1 MYPHKKLD
9 WLITR
14 LEGQVQQSSEDPE
27 LRHELAR
34 AYLSRGLYHG
44 GGESWCNQALA
55 QSRKVLREDPGHVG
69 ALVTAGTALIGMARP
84 EGARRYLDEATRI
97 DAERGDLHLALGT
110 LYRSEGDRHLALRH
124 LESACRLAPTSWEPH
139 LYLGRVLSERAQ
151 ELPGSQRL
159 IERSQ
164 YHLVQALKIGPTP
177 DLAAPL
183 QRDLGLSCLATG
195 RYREAEKFF
204 LRLREHERFSRVAR
218 YHLGMVAYHL
228 GKYNNAIQHFR
239 QTLRE
244 RPEDPKVHARMA
256 MAHLQLN
263 EHQRA
268 REACNQALMLDPS
281 NKLARYTLGCSLLE
295 EGNPSEA
302 LRVFKEALQEHPD
315 HMEAYLELARTRRI
329 AGDDAWLLQALDAE
343 IRHYDR
349 LPPGTRVGDARE
361 ITRRRVKVLLDQLRA
376 VGPAM
381 TSGVLQTID
390 LVQDEGMR
398 FLLWE
403 AACAMS
409 AAALADDVAW
419 SLREPGTTYSIRL
432 ARQAV
437 AVAGALPEPVLTR
450 GLKVEEEDLKRAAVD
465 RHGPA
470 ADVTR
475 HRKQIEHER
484 NLARAYQALL
494 LLAISSRRS
503 RSGRKLLESWTSMAD
518 ADLSAAAN
526 TGLALMGDPAAVSR
540 LQAAADRKGSGPR
553 MRTLLARVVP
563 PPAARPPRPVSDD
576 EDAHCSCCGRTAR
589 DASHLM
595 AGSHGTICDVCVMEV
610 SRKRRSSQAP
620 DDAACSFC
628 GKTHLES
635 RGVFRYQ
642 QVDICSACLELSLGL
657 MEREEIDQFLA
668 TY

>member
-9 WLITR
+9 WLISR
-14 LEGQVQQSSEDPE
+14 LEDQVQQSPDDPE

-55 QSRKVLREDPGHVG
+55 QSRKVLGEDPGHVA

-97 DAERGDLHLALGT
+97 DAERADLHLALGT
-110 LYRSEGDRHLALRH
+110 LHRSEGDRHLALKH
-124 LESACRLAPTSWEPH
+124 LETACRLASDSWEPH
-139 LYLGRVLSERAQ
+139 LYLGRVLAERAQ

-164 YHLVQALKIGPTP
+164 YHLVQALKLGPTP

-183 QRDLGLSCLATG
+183 HRDLGLSCLATG
-195 RYREAEKFF
+195 RYHEAEKFF

-239 QTLRE
+239 QTLNE
-244 RPEDPKVHARMA
+244 RPDDPRVHARMA
-256 MAHLQLN
+256 MAHLQLS

-295 EGNPSEA
+295 EGNASEA

-315 HMEAYLELARTRRI
+315 HMEAYLELARTRRV
-329 AGDDAWLLQALDAE
+329 AGDHGWLEQALDAE

-349 LPPGTRVGDARE
+349 LPPGTRPGDPRH
-361 ITRRRVKVLLDQLRA
+361 ITRKRVEVLLDQLRA

-381 TSGVLQTID
+381 TSPVLRCID
-390 LVQDEGMR
+390 LVQDEGVR
-398 FLLWE
+398 FQLWE

-419 SLREPGTTYSIRL
+419 SLREPAQTYGVRL

-437 AVAGALPEPVLTR
+437 AVSGSLPEPVLTR
-450 GLKVEEEDLKRAAVD
+450 GLKLEEEDLKRASVD

-470 ADVTR
+470 SDVTA
-475 HRKQIEHER
+475 HRRQVEHER
-484 NLARAYQALL
+484 NVARAYQALL
-494 LLAISSRRS
+494 LLAIATRRS
-503 RSGRKLLESWTSMAD
+503 RSGRKLLEDWASTAD
-518 ADLSAAAN
+518 GELASAAN
-526 TGLALMGDPAAVSR
+526 TGLALMGDAAAVSR
-540 LQAAADRKGSGPR
+540 IQSLADRKGQGPR
-553 MRTLLARVVP
+553 MRTLLSRVVP
-563 PPAARPPRPVSDD
+563 PTAKRPPRPVADD

-589 DASHLM
+589 DAAHLM
-595 AGSHGTICDVCVMEV
+595 AGSHGTICDVCVLEV
-610 SRKRRSSQAP
+610 SRKRRKLRAS
-620 DDAACSFC
+620 DDAVCSFC
-628 GKTHLES
+628 GKSHLEAK
-635 RGVFRYQ
+635 GVFTYQ
-642 QVDICSACLELSLGL
+642 QVDICSDCLELSLGL
-657 MEREEIDQFLA
+657 MEREEVDRFLA
-668 TY
+668 TW